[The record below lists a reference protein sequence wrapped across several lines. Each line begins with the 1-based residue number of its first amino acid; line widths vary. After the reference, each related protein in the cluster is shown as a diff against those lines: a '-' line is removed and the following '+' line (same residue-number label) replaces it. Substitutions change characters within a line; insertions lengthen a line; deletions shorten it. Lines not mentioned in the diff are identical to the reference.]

1 LAKFKHPGI
10 LNLVEA
16 PIEDTKVMA
25 FVTEPILTNLAAL
38 AHLVFYPEG
47 KDKTLLDLIPSEIEV
62 KCMALEF
69 MECINFLHT
78 GAKTMHLNLSPEHI
92 YITKEGKLKLAGFNF
107 I

>member
-16 PIEDTKVMA
+16 PLEDKSVVA

-38 AHLVFYPEG
+38 AH
-47 KDKTLLDLIPSEIEV
+47 DKTMLDLIPSEIEV